1 MMPMMMPY
9 PQHMM
14 TAPMQQPMMPAQMQP
29 PMMDKGKGK
38 GVANPV
44 VMVPPP
50 PPMPATSAMPAS
62 TGAQASWNSAMPMM
76 PFPVAPAAPTVP
88 AQQEDAAKEG
98 KAQKNLNRLLK
109 ELKKEEDTLSP
120 NLQSMAHEMKKQDE
134 KSNMRGLHSAV
145 RALGDAKDE
154 LLEAENARVQLL
166 SQWKHFLQQSVV
178 KWKEFT
184 MNFQASDSAHQASVH
199 AARLAVRR
207 AQRSFDLASKREH
220 IGKEEPWPVS
230 DEEDE
235 AAEDMTVDS
244 KEESAQK
251 IHDGMSSI
259 VASLEELSSSADL
272 LEQRVKR
279 PRTSMGNEETAA
291 AEGSSFRKAGDT

>member
-1 MMPMMMPY
+1 
-9 PQHMM
+9 
-14 TAPMQQPMMPAQMQP
+14 
-29 PMMDKGKGK
+29 
-38 GVANPV
+38 
-44 VMVPPP
+44 
-50 PPMPATSAMPAS
+50 
-62 TGAQASWNSAMPMM
+62 
-76 PFPVAPAAPTVP
+76 
-88 AQQEDAAKEG
+88 
-98 KAQKNLNRLLK
+98 
-109 ELKKEEDTLSP
+109 
-120 NLQSMAHEMKKQDE
+120 
-134 KSNMRGLHSAV
+134 
-145 RALGDAKDE
+145 
-154 LLEAENARVQLL
+154 
-166 SQWKHFLQQSVV
+166 
-178 KWKEFT
+178 

-272 LEQRVKR
+272 LEQRVNVREPRWATKR
-279 PRTSMGNEETAA
+279 HQRPKGRLFERPAIRDKCVRSPGANAPSNHGPPCGPATLEHSILQERDFWTNGKRRYM
-291 AEGSSFRKAGDT
+291 RQH